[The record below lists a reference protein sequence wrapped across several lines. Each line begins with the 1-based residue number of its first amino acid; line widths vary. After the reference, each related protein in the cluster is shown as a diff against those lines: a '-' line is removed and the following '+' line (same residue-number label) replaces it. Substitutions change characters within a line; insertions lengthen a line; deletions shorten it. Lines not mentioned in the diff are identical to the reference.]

1 MARDKE
7 HEWRMQGIMYAL
19 DIARSGGVEALEA
32 DVKKRGLT
40 KAPLNIK
47 TKEVDNFVETIS
59 RNVYNNMLA
68 TFSYSL
74 HELYGFGGERLK
86 KLQEYVYKIVQ
97 DSMTLDYMGEH
108 YVRLEDFAIE
118 MNQKYNLD
126 IDVSV
131 VASCQDVQD
140 EKEENMYHFA
150 KIERIIEEL
159 MDKGYI
165 DAAEYLKKR
174 MED

>member
-19 DIARSGGVEALEA
+19 DIARSGGVEALESE
-32 DVKKRGLT
+32 VKKRGLT
-40 KAPLNIK
+40 RAPLNIK
-47 TKEVDNFVETIS
+47 TKEVDTFVETIT
-59 RNVYNNMLA
+59 RNVYNNMLSV
-68 TFSYSL
+68 FCYSL
-74 HELYGFGGERLK
+74 HELYGFGGKRLK
-86 KLQEYVYKIVQ
+86 KLQENVYKIVQ

-108 YVRLEDFAIE
+108 YVRLEDFAVE

-140 EKEENMYHFA
+140 EKEENMYHYA
-150 KIERIIEEL
+150 KLERVIEDL
-159 MDKGYI
+159 MDNGFI
-165 DAAEYLKKR
+165 SASEYLKKR
-174 MED
+174 MEA